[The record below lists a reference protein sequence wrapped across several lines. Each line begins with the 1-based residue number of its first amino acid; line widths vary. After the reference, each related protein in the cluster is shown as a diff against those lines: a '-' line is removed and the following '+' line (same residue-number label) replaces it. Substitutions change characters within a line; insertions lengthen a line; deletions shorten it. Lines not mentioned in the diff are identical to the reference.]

1 MKLRFLFYFLL
12 FTLSKTLCAQNAVV
26 SLDFHQILYVGL
38 DNPISV
44 AVEGVKSQDLIVNI
58 TGKGNFIQKVSDG
71 NYTAK
76 VFPQKDT
83 NICFI
88 NISVQTK
95 GKVKLVLSKL
105 FKIEFVPKGEAM
117 IGEFRTGSFV
127 KVSDL
132 IKIKKLVYSNDLSVK
147 SILNYRI
154 EKFQIII
161 LPKNSSFEQ
170 IAFQGDQLS
179 ETAFNKFRDLK
190 NGDILVFDG
199 IRAGNGHTSV
209 ALHPIVLTVSNPIIK
224 PLRVEGQTFDG
235 DMIKP
240 YWYPENANQDFNH
253 APLESEKHGVWNTY
267 LFSDKLQDFYLSQK
281 DSFHFG
287 KLIYTKQFN
296 EKHLM
301 YKVDYGQNN
310 RLYYTL
316 YYENGTIY
324 QEGEVKKRDYETV
337 NYSKFHREIDTSIN
351 NTMTA
356 YQNYPLEISRN
367 YYCTGQW
374 KVYHNNG
381 KLKAELNYTTVEDS
395 LRKALYLDVDNPET
409 ISIEP
414 PKYLLILLD
423 GPVVFYNKDGKV
435 EETILFKNGNIIKK

>member
-1 MKLRFLFYFLL
+1 MKLRLLFYFLL
-12 FTLSKTLCAQNAVV
+12 FTLSNTVCAQNAVV

-58 TGKGNFIQKVSDG
+58 TGTGNHIQKVSDG
-71 NYTAK
+71 IYTAK
-76 VFPQKDT
+76 VLPQKDT

-95 GKVKLVLSKL
+95 GKVKLVSSKSY
-105 FKIEFVPKGEAM
+105 KIEFVPKGEAM
-117 IGEFRTGSFV
+117 VGEYRTGSFV

-132 IKIKKLVYSNDLSVK
+132 LKIKKLVYSNDLSVK
-147 SILNYRI
+147 NILNYRI
-154 EKFQIII
+154 EKFQIIF
-161 LPKNSSFEQ
+161 LPRNSSFEQ
-170 IAFQGDQLS
+170 IAYNGEQLN
-179 ETAFNKFRDLK
+179 ETAINKFRDLK
-190 NGDILVFDG
+190 NGDMIVFEG

-209 ALHPIVLTVSNPIIK
+209 ALYPIVLTVSNPLIK

-235 DMIKP
+235 NIIKP
-240 YWYPENANQDFNH
+240 YWYPENENQDFNH

-267 LFSDKLQDFYLSQK
+267 YYSDKLQDFYLSQK

-296 EKHLM
+296 EKHLI
-301 YKVDYGQNN
+301 YKVDYDQNN
-310 RLYYTL
+310 HLYYTL
-316 YYENGTIY
+316 FHENGTIY
-324 QEGEVKKRDYETV
+324 QEGEVKKREYETV
-337 NYSKFHREIDTSIN
+337 NYSKFYRELDTSLN
-351 NTMTA
+351 KTKAA
-356 YQNYPLEISRN
+356 YLNYPLEISRN
-367 YYCTGQW
+367 YYCTGKW

-381 KLKAELNYTTVEDS
+381 KLKAELNYITVEDS
-395 LRKALYLDVDNPET
+395 LRKALYMDVDNPET
-409 ISIEP
+409 PSFEP

>member
-12 FTLSKTLCAQNAVV
+12 FTISKTLCAQNAVV

-44 AVEGVKSQDLIVNI
+44 AVEGFKSQDLIVNI
-58 TGKGNFIQKVSDG
+58 TGKGNFIQKTADG
-71 NYTAK
+71 KYTAK

-95 GKVKLVLSKL
+95 GKVKLVLSKS

-117 IGEFRTGSFV
+117 IGEYRTGSFV

-170 IAFQGDQLS
+170 ISFQGEQLS
-179 ETAFNKFRDLK
+179 ETAINKFRDLK
-190 NGDILVFDG
+190 DGDILVFDG

-209 ALHPIVLTVSNPIIK
+209 ALYPIVLTVSNPIIK

-267 LFSDKLQDFYLSQK
+267 YYSDKLQDFYLSQK

-316 YYENGTIY
+316 YHENGQIY

-337 NYSKFHREIDTSIN
+337 NYSKFHREIDTNLN
-351 NTMTA
+351 NTKAA
-356 YQNYPLEISRN
+356 YNNYPLEISSS

-423 GPVVFYNKDGKV
+423 GPAVFYNKEGKV